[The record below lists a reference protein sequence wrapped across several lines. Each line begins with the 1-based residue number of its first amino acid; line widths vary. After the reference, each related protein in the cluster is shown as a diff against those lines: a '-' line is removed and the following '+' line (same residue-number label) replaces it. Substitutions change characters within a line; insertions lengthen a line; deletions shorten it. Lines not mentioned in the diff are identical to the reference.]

1 MFVNFN
7 LYHFWH
13 RPQGIDAANAAVK
26 PGEIDY
32 VTRSRIEV
40 IWGRGD
46 GPRGGLKWS
55 FDVQSAYK
63 KLWMTWFYC
72 TMYVHYVLFWY
83 YIIMIYDIFLLK
95 GWRWIC

>member
-46 GPRGGLKWS
+46 GPGAEMIVWCAVSQETL
-55 FDVQSAYK
+55 DDMV
-63 KLWMTWFYC
+63 LL
-72 TMYVHYVLFWY
+72 HYVCTVCAFLY
-83 YIIMIYDIFLLK
+83 YIIMIYFF
-95 GWRWIC
+95 